1 MPTKGEAR
9 ALTAEDKKKKLAAKN
24 RSRSRSMSMER
35 KYRGVKLTPE
45 MEAEDPI
52 LSGMFDATAED
63 DINRLEE
70 ILEHIEDRYRPRR
83 PADRFVDSKG
93 DTCLIIAIQHGFKE
107 IVDMLIDD
115 FKANVNAK
123 WSPLVPEF
131 EDSNIQPLHLAII
144 ALGKINENNESDEL
158 REHRQDIVLKLV
170 DAGADV
176 NCLSIKGT
184 PLMLALNG
192 NCIPRDDWDFLKE
205 LADLLLDN
213 GADPNLMGQE
223 PTNCSHPLN
232 GACFMAFFGT
242 EELRLEIVEKML
254 DHGADPGMYA
264 PGGGGQVTTPLH
276 NAVTRRQ
283 WQVVELLLTFH
294 QGQVAVNNTLIDVTP
309 ENGCTPIFLS
319 LNDPKIEG
327 RHNQVRKVVQLLLQY
342 GADITIP
349 NADGIPPYHGLE
361 VMKTPKM
368 QHLKELVDNAPT
380 PEGADNLEEVH
391 AYWGSD
397 DVEEWVGDVAD
408 YRDVQCPVC
417 LAWRDDKQQEQEG
430 ADFSL
435 CSRCGMQCY
444 CSRECQKLHWPIH
457 KQLCVP
463 RED

>member
-1 MPTKGEAR
+1 MAEKSPTAG
-9 ALTAEDKKKKLAAKN
+9 DVKKKKLREKN
-24 RSRSRSMSMER
+24 RNRSRSMSMER
-35 KYRGVKLTPE
+35 KYRGVKLSPE
-45 MEAEDPI
+45 MIAEDPI
-52 LSGMFDATAED
+52 LDGMFDVLAANDLDKMED
-63 DINRLEE
+63 

-83 PADRFVDSKG
+83 PADRFVNDRG
-93 DTCLIIAIQHGFKE
+93 DTLLIQAIEKGYKEMVDLMLDFKSNVDAKFSPLIMEFEEANLNPLHIAIISLQ
-107 IVDMLIDD
+107 
-115 FKANVNAK
+115 
-123 WSPLVPEF
+123 
-131 EDSNIQPLHLAII
+131 
-144 ALGKINENNESDEL
+144 KINENNESDEM
-158 REHRQDIVLKLV
+158 REHRQDIVIKLIE
-170 DAGADV
+170 AGANV
-176 NCLSIKGT
+176 NALSIKGT

-192 NCIPRDDWDFLKE
+192 NCIPREDWEFLKE
-205 LADLLLDN
+205 LADLLLDR

-232 GACFMAFFGT
+232 GACFLAFFGT

-283 WQVVELLLTFH
+283 ANVVQLLLTFH

-309 ENGCTPIFLS
+309 ENGCTALFLS

-327 RHNQVRKVVQLLLQY
+327 RHNQVRKVVGLLLQY
-342 GADITIP
+342 GADIHIP

-361 VMKTPKM
+361 VMQTPKM
-368 QHLKELVDNAPT
+368 KELKKLVDSAPKAT
-380 PEGADNLEEVH
+380 GDNLEEVNE
-391 AYWGSD
+391 WWSD
-397 DVEEWVGDVAD
+397 NDAVADWIGEVDD

-435 CSRCGMQCY
+435 CSRCGEQCY

-457 KQLCVP
+457 KNLCAP